1 MKDTIKKKLLIA
13 VGALACAALAAGI
26 ISGFGG
32 QPRGDDP
39 LLNTEDTDPATPVVN
54 IQEPA
59 KPTVNVKLHTDYDV
73 GTTAAPGVGADS
85 SGTEQTIQAA
95 PVKPKAPEL
104 PEAPTGAAQPEPE
117 HTGDDI
123 PAEERN
129 QEAPPAYEET
139 PTVTSPNT
147 EPPAGST
154 NDAGQVYVPG
164 FGYVDNSGANEGG
177 TLEDMYENG
186 NKIGSMGGD

>member
-1 MKDTIKKKLLIA
+1 MKDTTKKKLLIA
-13 VGALACAALAAGI
+13 VGTLSCAALAAGI
-26 ISGFGG
+26 IAGFGG
-32 QPRGDDP
+32 QPIGDDP
-39 LLNTEDTDPATPVVN
+39 LLNTEDTDPVTPVVD

-73 GTTAAPGVGADS
+73 GTTSNPGAEADS
-85 SGTEQTIQAA
+85 SGTEQTIQAD
-95 PVKPKAPEL
+95 PVKPEAPEP

-117 HTGDDI
+117 HAGDDI
-123 PAEERN
+123 PAAERN
-129 QEAPPAYEET
+129 QETPPAYEET
-139 PTVTSPNT
+139 PTVTPSNT

-177 TLEDMYENG
+177 TLDDMYENG
-186 NKIGSMGGD
+186 NKIGTMGGD